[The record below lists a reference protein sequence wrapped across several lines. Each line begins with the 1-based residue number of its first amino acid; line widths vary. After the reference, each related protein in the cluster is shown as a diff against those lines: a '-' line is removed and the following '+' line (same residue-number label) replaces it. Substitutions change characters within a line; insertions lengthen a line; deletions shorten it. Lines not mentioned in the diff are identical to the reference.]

1 MMPNENVTLSKEE
14 AHWSSFRSAVA
25 GVQQLLTGLSFS
37 DEAEMERSSGHARKE
52 LYGSNVNSSSASS
65 RDAQST
71 KPQSGLCNERATQPY
86 LPPQDISKNRWDG
99 GNIEISESHRHL
111 ELIGLEE
118 VDKSAY
124 GRNNHVG
131 NELFPPALSS
141 AHSSH
146 ATTSL
151 SIAVQQLVETKLKL
165 ALTESERDELDF
177 QLMQSIAGDK
187 VS

>member
-14 AHWSSFRSAVA
+14 AHWSSFRSAAA
-25 GVQQLLTGLSFS
+25 GVQHVLTGLSFS
-37 DEAEMERSSGHARKE
+37 DEAEMERSSGHASKE

-65 RDAQST
+65 HDAQRT
-71 KPQSGLCNERATQPY
+71 KPQSGLCDERATQHY
-86 LPPQDISKNRWDG
+86 HPPQDISKNRWDG

-111 ELIGLEE
+111 ELLGLEE

-124 GRNNHVG
+124 SRNNHVG
-131 NELFPPALSS
+131 NELIPPTHSS

-146 ATTSL
+146 ATNSL
-151 SIAVQQLVETKLKL
+151 SIAVQQLVETRLKL

-177 QLMQSIAGDK
+177 QLMQSR
-187 VS
+187 